1 MRVAIYVRVS
11 TSQQNDEAQYEEL
24 VALCQRSGWEVADTY
39 REKISGTKG
48 SDEREELKRLLRD
61 ARLRRFSKVVVWSV
75 DRLGRSMKHL
85 ITVLSELKDLNIAVF
100 SFKQGIDTETAMGSM
115 LFQFVGIFAEFENE
129 MRKERQRIGIA
140 KAKAKGV
147 YGGRKATPE
156 HKLEAIRQ
164 LRADG
169 VAILKICEQVK
180 VAPRTVYR
188 ALGV

>member
-11 TSQQNDEAQYEEL
+11 TSQQNDEAQYDEL
-24 VALCQRSGWEVADTY
+24 VALCERSGWEVADTY

-48 SDEREELKRLLRD
+48 SDERSELKRLLRD

-85 ITVLSELKDLNIAVF
+85 VAVLSELKDLNIAVF

-140 KAKAKGV
+140 KAKERGV
-147 YGGRKATPE
+147 RWGKATPE
-156 HKLEAIRQ
+156 HKLEEIRK
-164 LRADG
+164 LRAEG
-169 VAILKICEQVK
+169 VAIQKICEQVK